1 MSNAT
6 TAALALPERS
16 RISPAAFVRLA
27 RFMQE
32 HAGVKLPPNKRL
44 LVETRLSR
52 CLRAAGCDNLDDYC
66 NYVLS
71 DAAHPEHRDQLIGA
85 LTTHKTDFFR
95 EPAHFDVIAG
105 MILPQF
111 VAEGVSEVRCWS
123 AAASNGMEAY
133 TLAMV
138 IADYAEREG
147 GPEFS
152 ILASDIDVHM
162 LAEARRGVYPL
173 EAFDPVPGP
182 LRRKYVRRAN
192 DPARTEGRIVPDLRR
207 RIAAAR
213 VNLMDARYPVGR
225 PMDLVL
231 CRNVL
236 FYFDKPVQAEVV
248 SRLCD
253 AVRPG
258 GYLVLGHSESVGRAD
273 VPLLPVGNTVFRR
286 T

>member
-1 MSNAT
+1 VPNAAS
-6 TAALALPERS
+6 AALAPPERGC
-16 RISPAAFVRLA
+16 ISPSAFARLA
-27 RFMQE
+27 RFME
-32 HAGVKLPPNKRL
+32 NHAGVKLPPNKRL

-52 CLRAAGCDNLDDYC
+52 CLRLAGCDNLDDYC
-66 NYVLS
+66 DYVLS
-71 DAAHPEHRDQLIGA
+71 DAAIPEHRDQLIGA

-111 VAEGVSEVRCWS
+111 AAEGVREVRCWS
-123 AAASNGMEAY
+123 AAASTGMEAY

-138 IADYAEREG
+138 IADHAERTG

-152 ILASDIDVHM
+152 ILASDIDVNV

-173 EAFDPVPGP
+173 EAFAPVPGP
-182 LRRKYVRRAN
+182 MRRKYVRRAN
-192 DPARTEGRIVPDLRR
+192 DPARAEGRIVPALRR

-213 VNLMDARYPVGR
+213 LNLMDAHYPVGA

-236 FYFDKPVQAEVV
+236 FYFDKAIQAEVV
-248 SRLCD
+248 ARLCD
-253 AVRPG
+253 AIRPG
-258 GYLVLGHSESVGRAD
+258 GYLVLGHSETLGRSD
-273 VPLLPVGNTVFRR
+273 LPLLPVGNTVFRR